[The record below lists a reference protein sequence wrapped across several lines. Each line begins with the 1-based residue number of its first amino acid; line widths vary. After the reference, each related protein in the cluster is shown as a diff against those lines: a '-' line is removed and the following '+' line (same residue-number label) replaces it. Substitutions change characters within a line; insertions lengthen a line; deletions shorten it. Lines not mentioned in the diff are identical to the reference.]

1 MAKEGSAV
9 GVITPLGKATLPG
22 FEKGRSS
29 RFYTSILGGLII
41 QI

>member
-9 GVITPLGKATLPG
+9 DVVTPVGKATLPD
-22 FEKGRSS
+22 FQKGRSS
-29 RFYTSILGGLII
+29 SFYTSILGGLII